1 MDGLRSIL
9 LNHKKRIIF
18 LCILAVITAVTVVL
32 QAYFLS
38 AAVDHIFVQGQTFSE
53 ISWMLAGL
61 AIILLLRTTFTYT
74 GRRTGIAMAADVKAV
89 YRKSLLDKFAGESV
103 LQAGQ
108 GQSGGKISILLDAV
122 DEMDS
127 YFSEYIPQLIQASI
141 IPVVIL
147 TIAFTQHIH
156 TGLIMIITAPFIPL
170 FMIIIGM
177 QTKNKSE
184 EQQEK
189 LTAFS
194 GQFLDALQGLTTL
207 KLYRRSRAQE
217 KAMETSSLSFR
228 DATMEILKIAFTSSF
243 MLELISMLSIGIVA
257 LELAIQ
263 MIIYEQVSFFTA
275 FFLLMLAPEYYATL
289 KELGSTFHSGQSS
302 KGAAAK
308 VINELAEETDPLHW
322 GNVELSAGAVPPSI
336 QLQQAGYHYE
346 EGLFSLKNINA
357 TFPPRGNIAI
367 VGRSGSGKSTL
378 LHLIA
383 GLLPLREGN
392 IMVNDHS
399 LAAYSKNSW
408 FSQLNYI
415 SQHPY
420 LFSGTIAENIA
431 IGSSQDH
438 TRGEIERAAEQAG
451 IAGVINQLEQ
461 GYDTPVGE
469 AGRGLSG
476 GEMQRLALARAFLK
490 KPSIILFDE
499 PTTGLDLYT
508 ERILYASIRQLAQQ
522 ATVITVAHRLYTI
535 KDADTILFLEHG
547 RLLAAG
553 THSELLRDVPEYR
566 EMVFVHDGGK
576 NHE

>member
-1 MDGLRSIL
+1 MSGLQNNMLS
-9 LNHKKRIIF
+9 HKKQLIF
-18 LCILAVITAVTVVL
+18 LCTLAVMTATMVVL
-32 QAYFLS
+32 QAYFL
-38 AAVDHIFVQGQTFSE
+38 AAIVEAIFVQEQTFSA
-53 ISWMLAGL
+53 ITLMFAGL
-61 AIILLLRTTFTYT
+61 AAVLLLRTAFTYF
-74 GRRTGIAMAADVKAV
+74 GRRTGIMVAANSKAT
-89 YRKSLLDKFAGESV
+89 YRRGLLDKFADESV
-103 LQAGQ
+103 LQAAQ

-147 TIAFTQHIH
+147 AVAFTQHVN

-177 QTKNKSE
+177 QTKAKSE

-207 KLYRRSRAQE
+207 KLYRQARAQK
-217 KAMETSSLSFR
+217 KAIETSSLGFR
-228 DATMEILKIAFTSSF
+228 DATMEILQIAFTSSF

-263 MIIYEQVSFFTA
+263 LIIYEQVSFFTA
-275 FFLLMLAPEYYATL
+275 FFLLMLAPEFYATL
-289 KELGSTFHSGQSS
+289 KQLGSTFHSGQSS
-302 KGAAAK
+302 KGAATK
-308 VINELAEETDPLHW
+308 VVKELTKDTDPLIW
-322 GNVELSAGAVPPSI
+322 GDLELPAAAIPPAI
-336 QLQQAGYHYE
+336 ELQNACYHYAE
-346 EGLFSLKNINA
+346 RQFSLENINA
-357 TFPPRGNIAI
+357 VIPPYGDIAI

-383 GLLPLREGN
+383 GLLPLKEGN
-392 IMVNDHS
+392 ITVNDHS
-399 LAAYSKNSW
+399 LGAYNKHSW
-408 FSQLNYI
+408 FGQLSYI

-431 IGSSQDH
+431 MGSTLDH
-438 TRGEIERAAEQAG
+438 TREEIEQAAEQAG
-451 IAGVINQLEQ
+451 IADVINQLDQ

-499 PTTGLDLYT
+499 PTTALDLYT

-522 ATVITVAHRLYTI
+522 ATIITVAHRLYTI
-535 KDADTILFLEHG
+535 KDADTILFLESG
-547 RLLAAG
+547 KLLASG
-553 THSELLRDVPEYR
+553 THAELIRNVPEYR
-566 EMVFVHDGGK
+566 NMVLANDGGE
-576 NHE
+576 NNA